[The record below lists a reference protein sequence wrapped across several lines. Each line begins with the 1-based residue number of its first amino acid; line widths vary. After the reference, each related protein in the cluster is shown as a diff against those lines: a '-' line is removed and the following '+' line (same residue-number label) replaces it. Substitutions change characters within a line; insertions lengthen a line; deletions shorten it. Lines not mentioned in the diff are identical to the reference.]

1 MIDDE
6 TTVQRFHEVEFTF
19 ENIEWAEDELLRVGV
34 RELVLH

>member
-19 ENIEWAEDELLRVGV
+19 EDIERAEDELLRIGM